1 MMNVADMKTG
11 QKATIMAL
19 DMNNQDTVRKLM
31 ALGIVVGSDVELMQ
45 RFPSYVIKV
54 GYTQIAIDKD
64 IASSIFVN

>member
-1 MMNVADMKTG
+1 MRSVADMKTG

-31 ALGIVVGSDVELMQ
+31 ALGIVVGSDVKLVQ
-45 RFPSYVIKV
+45 SFPSYVIKV